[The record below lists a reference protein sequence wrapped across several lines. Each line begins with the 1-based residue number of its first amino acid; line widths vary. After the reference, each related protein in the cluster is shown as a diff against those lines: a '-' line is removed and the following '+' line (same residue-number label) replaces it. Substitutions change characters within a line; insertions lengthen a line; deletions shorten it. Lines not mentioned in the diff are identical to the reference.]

1 MTREELLTELRELAR
16 LYVEHGRNQRE
27 ENLQLKN
34 RLRLELSDRYLRLKP
49 QIKKRT
55 RLQWY
60 DPVYS
65 YAITGNQE
73 YIATV
78 QEDLG
83 QIISQCAA
91 PDVNEV

>member
-1 MTREELLTELRELAR
+1 MTREELLVELRELER
-16 LYVEHGRNQRE
+16 LYVEHGKNQRE

-34 RLRLELSDRYLRLKP
+34 KLRLELSDRYLRLKP
-49 QIKKRT
+49 HIKKTT

-60 DPVYS
+60 EPVYS

-73 YIATV
+73 YIETV
-78 QEDLG
+78 REDLG

-91 PDVNEV
+91 PDAGEA

>member
-1 MTREELLTELRELAR
+1 MTREELLVELRELER
-16 LYVEHGRNQRE
+16 LYVEHGKNQRE

-34 RLRLELSDRYLRLKP
+34 KLRLELGDRYLRLKP

-60 DPVYS
+60 EPVYS

-73 YIATV
+73 YIETV
-78 QEDLG
+78 REDLG
-83 QIISQCAA
+83 RIIDQCAA
-91 PDVNEV
+91 PDASEA